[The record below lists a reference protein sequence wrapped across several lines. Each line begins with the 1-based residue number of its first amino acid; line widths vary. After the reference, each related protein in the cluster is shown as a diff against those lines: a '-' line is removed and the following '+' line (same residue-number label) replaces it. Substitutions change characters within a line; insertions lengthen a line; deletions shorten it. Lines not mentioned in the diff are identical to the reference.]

1 METKTIPINKSQGN
15 DKQVIPELKMAGEV
29 SLRISPPRQLSGSLT
44 TEDLIHPHKASEI
57 PG

>member
-1 METKTIPINKSQGN
+1 MEVNKSQGN
-15 DKQVIPELKMAGEV
+15 DNQTMLMVKMADEGTARF
-29 SLRISPPRQLSGSLT
+29 SSTRQFSASLT